1 MCSPVFSK
9 ALGEC
14 NAIRSWGF
22 GPSELTFV
30 SALETEFSASH
41 ACRSSA
47 QHRGGQHIFPAS
59 GWPDEYEGASVGEV
73 ADRNGVAFDGNR
85 DSKLAEVLAVL
96 LNQLAHLRPFA
107 QRNRREW

>member
-41 ACRSSA
+41 ACRSRTS
-47 QHRGGQHIFPAS
+47 RCT
-59 GWPDEYEGASVGEV
+59 VGPH
-73 ADRNGVAFDGNR
+73 GVR
-85 DSKLAEVLAVL
+85 TI
-96 LNQLAHLRPFA
+96 
-107 QRNRREW
+107 